1 MAAGQPQVVVAFA
14 QALTELVTVEK
25 KNIVLLTEIARDAL
39 RTDPAAAP
47 GLAAL
52 ISTRILQAAPS
63 QKLPALYLLDSISK
77 LVGEPYKTLFAAT
90 LPEAFMS
97 AWQAG
102 GPGLHRPLD
111 KLLGTWTGVYPQALL
126 ADIQGRVAVARAGA
140 AAAAVQPPP
149 GGFVAG
155 GGGFGFAP
163 TAPVAPMVADPRL
176 APQQQQFQQEQ
187 QQQTAFG
194 AAPQPYTQASAYP
207 QQPMQGMGGFA
218 APMQQQQQPM
228 QPAYYQQPQAV
239 QQPAAGL
246 QQVNVPDLL
255 SSLMDAGL
263 LTAPGAAQPAAPLLS
278 HSTPPYA
285 SAATA
290 TPEREQP
297 ASTKLTPDRIKEH
310 NPSAL
315 ARLLRT
321 TEATKSRFLD
331 RKFLRRQQKAAGASA
346 RGSRF
351 WYLDL
356 DTWQASTTGAAAPSG
371 GAAGAGAAAAGA
383 GGRGAQQ
390 AAAAAAALEQQSH
403 SVPVDDFQTHCAL
416 SGEPFEQF
424 WDEAHQEWRYRGA
437 KALGAEEAASYGLE
451 EGALVLVS
459 ALGKPAASLLQH
471 AADLGG
477 GTGGGVVAQL
487 QAQHEIAAD
496 LAAATAAAG
505 GAAAGGAAG
514 DVKADV
520 KPDVKPEVPPE
531 QAAGAAGGPESAA
544 GEGASLEPQEKRQRV
559 A

>member
-1 MAAGQPQVVVAFA
+1 MAAGQPQVVLAFA

-25 KNIVLLTEIARDAL
+25 KNIVVLTEIARDAL
-39 RTDPAAAP
+39 RTEPAAAP
-47 GLAAL
+47 NLAAL

-77 LVGEPYKTLFAAT
+77 LVGEPYKTLFAHN

-126 ADIQGRVAVARAGA
+126 ADIQGRVAAARA
-140 AAAAVQPPP
+140 AAAAVQQPSAAS
-149 GGFVAG
+149 GFVA

-163 TAPVAPMVADPRL
+163 TAPLAPMVPDPRL
-176 APQQQQFQQEQ
+176 AQQSQFQ
-187 QQQTAFG
+187 
-194 AAPQPYTQASAYP
+194 
-207 QQPMQGMGGFA
+207 
-218 APMQQQQQPM
+218 QQQQQPAFGAAQQSYVQAPAYAQQAAGGYAAPM
-228 QPAYYQQPQAV
+228 QPAFCQQPQAQQPMMQPQAV
-239 QQPAAGL
+239 HQPAAAL
-246 QQVNVPDLL
+246 QQVSVPDLL
-255 SSLMDAGL
+255 SSLVDAGL
-263 LTAPGAAQPAAPLLS
+263 LAAPGAAQPVAPLPL

-371 GAAGAGAAAAGA
+371 AAAGVGAPAAGAGM
-383 GGRGAQQ
+383 RGTQQ
-390 AAAAAAALEQQSH
+390 VAAAAALEQQNH
-403 SVPVDDFQTHCAL
+403 SVPVDDSQTHCAL

-477 GTGGGVVAQL
+477 GMGGGVVAQL

-496 LAAATAAAG
+496 LAAATAAAV
-505 GAAAGGAAG
+505 AGGAAG
-514 DVKADV
+514 DVKPEMLADQ
-520 KPDVKPEVPPE
+520 PADALQSE
-531 QAAGAAGGPESAA
+531 AAGGPEAA
-544 GEGASLEPQEKRQRV
+544 GEAGLEPQEKRQRV

>member
-111 KLLGTWTGVYPQALL
+111 KLLGTWTAVYPQALL
-126 ADIQGRVAVARAGA
+126 ADIQARVAASRAGA
-140 AAAAVQPPP
+140 AAAVVQPPA
-149 GGFVAG
+149 GGFATA

-163 TAPVAPMVADPRL
+163 TAPLAPMVPDPRL
-176 APQQQQFQQEQ
+176 AQQQQQQAYVQAPAFQ
-187 QQQTAFG
+187 
-194 AAPQPYTQASAYP
+194 
-207 QQPMQGMGGFA
+207 QQPMQPMGGYGA
-218 APMQQQQQPM
+218 APMQQQQPM
-228 QPAYYQQPQAV
+228 QPAYYQQPAAQQPLMQPQAV
-239 QQPAAGL
+239 QQPAAAL

-263 LTAPGAAQPAAPLLS
+263 LAAPGAAQPAAPLLS
-278 HSTPPYA
+278 HSTPPYV

-290 TPEREQP
+290 TPDREQP

-356 DTWQASTTGAAAPSG
+356 DTWQASTTGAAVPSG
-371 GAAGAGAAAAGA
+371 GAAGVGNAAAAGA
-383 GGRGAQQ
+383 GRRSAQQ
-390 AAAAAAALEQQSH
+390 AAAAAAAEQQNH
-403 SVPVDDFQTHCAL
+403 SVPVDDSQTHCAL
-416 SGEPFEQF
+416 SGEAFEQF

-437 KALGAEEAASYGLE
+437 RALGAEEAASYGLE

-477 GTGGGVVAQL
+477 GSGGGVVAQL

-505 GAAAGGAAG
+505 GAAAGDVKP

-520 KPDVKPEVPPE
+520 KPDVQPRVLAE
-531 QAAGAAGGPESAA
+531 AAAEEEAG
-544 GEGASLEPQEKRQRV
+544 LEPEEKRQRV